1 MTELGKIEKPPVED
15 FRKGKKLYFVPLLFS
30 SDKAPEEYKKKVSV
44 YWQQVSEQ
52 LSKLE
57 GQIGSIRRI
66 YHESIVQPG
75 EDGLKMLENL
85 SPGSYQVVKNKCE
98 SGAVLEAF
106 EDKELLEETIDWER
120 CIFSG
125 LTSQKVA
132 MQVSE
137 SYFETSKKRAEFL
150 SKQITETLK
159 EEEVGLLFIQEE
171 HKLQFA
177 GDIEVFSIFP
187 PALDEI
193 HRWLREPQ
201 KKNDKSSVADKEASK
216 ADDKSPEKD
225 EESPQKGEEEK
236 SN

>member
-1 MTELGKIEKPPVED
+1 MTELGKIEKPSVED

-66 YHESIVQPG
+66 YHESIVQSG

-85 SPGSYQVVKNKCE
+85 SPGSYQVIKNKCE
-98 SGAVLEAF
+98 SDAVLEAF

-125 LTSQKVA
+125 LISQKVA

-159 EEEVGLLFIQEE
+159 EDEVGLLFIQEE

-193 HRWLREPQ
+193 HRWLREVPR
-201 KKNDKSSVADKEASK
+201 KNEET
-216 ADDKSPEKD
+216 PEKD
-225 EESPQKGEEEK
+225 EEYPQKDKEDK

>member
-1 MTELGKIEKPPVED
+1 
-15 FRKGKKLYFVPLLFS
+15 
-30 SDKAPEEYKKKVSV
+30 
-44 YWQQVSEQ
+44 
-52 LSKLE
+52 
-57 GQIGSIRRI
+57 
-66 YHESIVQPG
+66 
-75 EDGLKMLENL
+75 L
-85 SPGSYQVVKNKCE
+85 SPGSYQVIKNKCE

-132 MQVSE
+132 RQVSDY
-137 SYFETSKKRAEFL
+137 YFETSKRRAEFL

-159 EEEVGLLFIQEE
+159 EDEVGLLFIQEE

-201 KKNDKSSVADKEASK
+201 KKKEET
-216 ADDKSPEKD
+216 PEKD
-225 EESPQKGEEEK
+225 EEYPQKDKEEK
-236 SN
+236 SNK

>member
-1 MTELGKIEKPPVED
+1 VTELGKIEKPSVED

-30 SDKAPEEYKKKVSV
+30 SEKAPEEYKKKVSV

-57 GQIGSIRRI
+57 GQMGSIKRV
-66 YHESIVQPG
+66 YHESIAQSG

-98 SGAVLEAF
+98 NDAVLEAF
-106 EDKELLEETIDWER
+106 ENKELLEETIDWER

-125 LTSQKVA
+125 LISQKVA
-132 MQVSE
+132 RQVSE
-137 SYFETSKKRAEFL
+137 SYFETSKQRAEFL
-150 SKQITETLK
+150 SKQITETLN
-159 EEEVGLLFIQEE
+159 EDEVGLLFIQEE

-187 PALDEI
+187 PVLDEI
-193 HRWLREPQ
+193 HRWLREPP
-201 KKNDKSSVADKEASK
+201 KKD
-216 ADDKSPEKD
+216 
-225 EESPQKGEEEK
+225 EEEK

>member
-1 MTELGKIEKPPVED
+1 VTELGKIEKPSVED
-15 FRKGKKLYFVPLLFS
+15 FQKGKKLYFVPLLFS
-30 SDKAPEEYKKKVSV
+30 SERAPEEYKKKVSV

-57 GQIGSIRRI
+57 GQIGIIKRI
-66 YHESIVQPG
+66 YHESIAQSG

-98 SGAVLEAF
+98 NDAVLEAF
-106 EDKELLEETIDWER
+106 ENKELLEETIDWER

-125 LTSQKVA
+125 LISQKVA

-150 SKQITETLK
+150 SKQIAETLK
-159 EEEVGLLFIQEE
+159 EDEVGLLFIQEE

-187 PALDEI
+187 PVLDEI
-193 HRWLREPQ
+193 HRWLREPP
-201 KKNDKSSVADKEASK
+201 KKD
-216 ADDKSPEKD
+216 
-225 EESPQKGEEEK
+225 EEEK

>member
-1 MTELGKIEKPPVED
+1 MTTPLGKIEKPYAAD
-15 FRKGKKLYFVPLLFS
+15 FRQGKKLCFVPLIFS
-30 SDKAPEEYKKKVSV
+30 SEKAPEEYKKRVIV

-57 GQIGSIRRI
+57 GQIGSIKRI

-75 EDGLKMLENL
+75 DDGLKQIKEIN
-85 SPGSYQVVKNKCE
+85 SGSYQIVESKCE
-98 SGAVLEAF
+98 SDAVVEAF
-106 EDKELLEETIDWER
+106 ENKELLEETMDWER

-159 EEEVGLLFIQEE
+159 EDEVGLLFIQEE

-201 KKNDKSSVADKEASK
+201 KKKE
-216 ADDKSPEKD
+216 ET
-225 EESPQKGEEEK
+225 PQKDKEEK
-236 SN
+236 SNK